1 MGKKTGR
8 HVCYIVVDSAG
19 KLEDVDPI
27 RASPDSVI
35 LFIMSNE
42 HATNDMKVELK
53 DFKRKETMALLNP
66 IATGGSLT
74 RNLSPGEVDSIKV
87 KLHTKTK
94 FGSGPGQ
101 FPYTTYKYTVEVTD
115 IQLAVTT
122 PYDPDIDI
130 PPS

>member
-27 RASPDSVI
+27 RAAPDSVV

-42 HATNDMKVELK
+42 HATNDMKVEIK
-53 DFKRKETMALLNP
+53 DFKRKETMTPLSP

-87 KLHTKTK
+87 KLHPKGK
-94 FGSGPGQ
+94 FGSNSGQ
-101 FPYTTYKYTVEVTD
+101 LPYTTYKYTVEVTD
-115 IQLAVTT
+115 LTLAVTT
-122 PYDPDIDI
+122 PYDPDIDV
-130 PPS
+130 PPA